1 MGDAYS
7 DHLGTD
13 TKLNERDLLEIPLSK
28 TSEACSELFPEIIGK
43 SPALIQVL
51 NLVKKIAH
59 SSSAV
64 LILGQSGTGKE
75 LIASAI
81 HRLSERKDKKFV
93 AINCSAIPEDLLEAE
108 LFGYEKGAFTGATK
122 RRIGYFGVA
131 DGGTIFL
138 DEIGDTP
145 ARLQSKLLRVLQE
158 KQYTPIGSNSVRDVD
173 VRIIAATNRDLENAV
188 KENQFRLD
196 LFYRLNVLP
205 ITLPSLKE
213 RKEDIALLIKYFS
226 ERLNSR
232 HSIDSQS
239 WFDQEAIEI
248 LSEYYWPGNVRQ
260 LQNLVERLLITH
272 SGGAIKAKDLPLE
285 FLMHQEVDASR
296 KNQASGEEPSISRQG
311 AVSKLPK
318 EGFNLDEYLE
328 NLENDFILQALER
341 ANNNKSQASK
351 LLGLNRTTL
360 VEKLKKRKIIK
371 DV

>member
-1 MGDAYS
+1 MDESCS
-7 DHLGTD
+7 DHSGID
-13 TKLNERDLLEIPLSK
+13 TKLSESDLLEIPLSK
-28 TSEACSELFPEIIGK
+28 NNETCSELFPEIIGE
-43 SPALIQVL
+43 SLALIKVL
-51 NLVKKIAH
+51 NLVRKIAP

-81 HRLSERKDKKFV
+81 HRLSDRRDKKFV

-108 LFGYEKGAFTGATK
+108 LFGYEKGAFTGASK

-158 KQYTPIGSNSVRDVD
+158 KQYTPIGSNLVKDVD
-173 VRIIAATNRDLENAV
+173 VRIIAATNRDLESAV

-205 ITLPSLKE
+205 ITLPSLME
-213 RKEDIALLIKYFS
+213 RKEDIPLLIKHFS
-226 ERLNSR
+226 QRVNANNLT
-232 HSIDSQS
+232 DS
-239 WFDQEAIEI
+239 WFDQEAIAV

-272 SGGAIKAKDLPLE
+272 SGGGIKAKDLPLE
-285 FLMHQEVDASR
+285 FLTHHEV
-296 KNQASGEEPSISRQG
+296 EEPRKFQQSEEQTSYIRQG

-360 VEKLKKRKIIK
+360 VEKLKKRKSLK
-371 DV
+371 EFQK